1 MGAKYHLRNQELRAI
16 TLDIGYT
23 TTSISVVQ
31 IEATGE
37 VNVEEYGISMK
48 GGRDVDRAI
57 ADHCVANFNE
67 QHGTNFEKSN
77 QDCKELYKAL
87 EAECERAKK
96 QLQQSTEVTIRRES
110 FYDEKDLEVTL
121 TQDQLKEL
129 CEEFLSQLNEV
140 TDRALD
146 EAFFDLNDAEQ
157 EFEVLL
163 VGGSTRLLLVREWV
177 EKKFN
182 KAPDTR
188 VPPEEVIA

>member
-57 ADHCVANFNE
+57 ADHCVAKFNE
-67 QHGTNFEKSN
+67 QHGTNFEKST

-96 QLQQSTEVTIRRES
+96 QLQQSAEVTITRES

-121 TQDQLKEL
+121 TQDQLKGL

-146 EAFFDLNDAEQ
+146 EAFFYLEDEK

-177 EKKFN
+177 KEKFN
-182 KAPDTR
+182 KAPDTS